1 MILYPVL
8 VPILELLPRAWTI
21 PWLQCVPP
29 CSSSY
34 YFAYRHSIAQIWKIW
49 KIGHQPFENADSD
62 TFVLATPNGNMLWT
76 CDNAVIEQLFT
87 LHPKVEQPI
96 ELVKFYDL
104 WGPTISS
111 VSGEE
116 WKAHRRAVSAGFGN
130 AMNKIVWDEAQHQIE
145 TLATH
150 WTEKEGS
157 VIPVIRSWTST
168 LALHVISSGFFNKR
182 LEWDDYESATAIPPG
197 HQLTFDKALF
207 TMLRRLATVFMTP
220 RALLGKLP
228 GKMFKEAHE
237 GFTEVTKYF
246 QELRSGA
253 AENTE
258 ELARKRNKTILGR

>member
-1 MILYPVL
+1 
-8 VPILELLPRAWTI
+8 
-21 PWLQCVPP
+21 
-29 CSSSY
+29 
-34 YFAYRHSIAQIWKIW
+34 
-49 KIGHQPFENADSD
+49 
-62 TFVLATPNGNMLWT
+62 MLWT
-76 CDNAVIEQLFT
+76 CDNAVIDQLFT
-87 LHPKVEQPI
+87 LHPKVEQPL
-96 ELVKFYDL
+96 ELVRFYDL

-130 AMNKIVWDEAQHQIE
+130 AMNKIVWDEAQHQTE

-150 WTEKEGS
+150 WIEKHGS

-182 LEWDDYESATAIPPG
+182 LEWDDYGSAAAMPPG
-197 HQLTFDKALF
+197 HQLTFDEALF

-237 GFTEVTKYF
+237 SFTEVTRYF

-253 AENTE
+253 AENIE
-258 ELARKRNKTILGR
+258 ELAGKRNKTILGRYNEYCHVAENTNRIQRRS